1 MKKKKV
7 IVWIRLFVGVR
18 PDSSTTK
25 YYSSTTKYYSV
36 LRSTTPVL
44 QSTTPVLQRTTK
56 YYSRTTK
63 YYTTKGGHKVPAN
76 YSLLQYYL
84 KVTSDTR
91 LINRLVETS
100 CWTPTSTETYKKKKR
115 SNIAKEMQIIER
127 IPAHTN
133 EFDHLH
139 NCDDFYM
146 SCADTGPAWAQLKG
160 TTSLKAARL
169 TATTQYQ

>member
-1 MKKKKV
+1 MLLLQYYKV
-7 IVWIRLFVGVR
+7 LLC
-18 PDSSTTK
+18 TTQ
-25 YYSSTTKYYSV
+25 YYSSTTKYYSGTTTYYKV
-36 LRSTTPVL
+36 LL
-44 QSTTPVLQRTTK
+44 QN
-56 YYSRTTK
+56 Y
-63 YYTTKGGHKVPAN
+63 KV
-76 YSLLQYYL
+76 LLQYYL

-139 NCDDFYM
+139 NCDDFIWFLHVMCWYRSRM
-146 SCADTGPAWAQLKG
+146 GTAERDDFTQGGPTYSNYPVSIKECVEIDA
-160 TTSLKAARL
+160 
-169 TATTQYQ
+169 